1 MYNVPVYL
9 VQVSTDLISTEKFVM
24 HKVTVTSPIERCYLE
39 SHVNFIQNSVI
50 TNLRIL
56 RIDFESTR
64 GETLQYT
71 HLLPKIVFIA
81 LAISIDIYYLK
92 KLIST

>member
-9 VQVSTDLISTEKFVM
+9 VQVSTDLISTVKFVM
-24 HKVTVTSPIERCYLE
+24 HTVTMKSCYLE

-56 RIDFESTR
+56 GIDFESTR